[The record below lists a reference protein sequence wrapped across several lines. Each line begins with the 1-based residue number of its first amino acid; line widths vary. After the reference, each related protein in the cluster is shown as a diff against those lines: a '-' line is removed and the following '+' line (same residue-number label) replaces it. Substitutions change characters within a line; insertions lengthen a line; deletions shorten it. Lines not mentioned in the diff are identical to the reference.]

1 MATGQ
6 IRQSLSG
13 YYDIYSE
20 GRMYRT
26 RARGNFRK
34 KGQTP
39 LVGDY
44 VEFKADNENEGYVL
58 KILERRNQLVR
69 PPVANVDCAIVV
81 TACVEPD
88 FSSNLLDRQLV
99 MLRANDIEPVL
110 YFSKADLMDEA
121 AAERM
126 KPVFDY
132 YGRYFRTVVR
142 DSGMSDEELTAA
154 LLGDRRDDVVIVMGQ
169 TGAGKSTLLNSL
181 DPELALETSEI
192 SKALSRGKH
201 TTRKVSLLDVRGH
214 LIADTPGF
222 SSFDLRGIERER
234 LPFLFD
240 DFNEYAPQCRFRG
253 CLHLSEPDCAVKEAV
268 AKGEVL
274 ESRYE
279 NYRLF
284 QKMIEEQKPRYRR

>member
-1 MATGQ
+1 MTKGQ

-13 YYDIYSE
+13 YYDIFSE
-20 GRMYRT
+20 GKTYRT

-58 KILERRNQLVR
+58 KILERKNQLVR

-99 MLRANDIEPVL
+99 MLSENEIVPIL
-110 YFSKADLMDEA
+110 YFSKADLMDETTK
-121 AAERM
+121 ERM
-126 KPVFDY
+126 LPVFDY
-132 YGRYFRTVVR
+132 YSKYYRTVV
-142 DSGMSDEELTAA
+142 SEKNMADEELVSA
-154 LLGDRRDDVVIVMGQ
+154 LLEEAGNVLVVMGQ
-169 TGAGKSTLLNSL
+169 TGAGKSTLLNRL
-181 DPELALETSEI
+181 DPKLKLETGEI
-192 SKALSRGKH
+192 SKALSRGRH
-201 TTRKVSLLDVRGH
+201 TTRKVSLMDVKGH

-222 SSFDLRGIERER
+222 SSFELREIEKER
-234 LPFLFD
+234 LSSLFE
-240 DFNEYAPQCRFRG
+240 DFNEYSPQCRFRG
-253 CLHLSEPDCAVKEAV
+253 CLHLNEPDCAVKAAV
-268 AKGEVL
+268 LEGKIL

-279 NYRLF
+279 NYKLF
-284 QKMIEEQKPRYRR
+284 QKMIQEQKPRYKR

>member
-1 MATGQ
+1 MAKGQ

-13 YYDIYSE
+13 YYDIFSE
-20 GRMYRT
+20 GKTYRT

-58 KILERRNQLVR
+58 KILERKNQLVR

-99 MLRANDIEPVL
+99 MLSENEIVPIL
-110 YFSKADLMDEA
+110 YFSKADLMDETTK
-121 AAERM
+121 ERM
-126 KPVFDY
+126 LPVFDY
-132 YGRYFRTVVR
+132 YSKYYRTVVSEK
-142 DSGMSDEELTAA
+142 DMADEELVSA
-154 LLGDRRDDVVIVMGQ
+154 LLEEAGNVLVVMGQ
-169 TGAGKSTLLNSL
+169 TGAGKSTLLNRL
-181 DPELALETSEI
+181 DPKLKLETGEI
-192 SKALSRGKH
+192 SKALSRGRH
-201 TTRKVSLLDVRGH
+201 TTRKVSLMDVKGH

-222 SSFDLRGIERER
+222 SSFELREIEKER
-234 LPFLFD
+234 LSSLFE
-240 DFNEYAPQCRFRG
+240 DFNEYSPQCRFRG
-253 CLHLSEPDCAVKEAV
+253 CLHLNEPDCAVKGAV
-268 AKGEVL
+268 LEGKIL

-279 NYRLF
+279 NYKLF
-284 QKMIEEQKPRYRR
+284 QKMIQEQKPRYKR

>member
-1 MATGQ
+1 MAKGQ

-13 YYDIYSE
+13 YYDIFSE
-20 GRMYRT
+20 GKTYRT

-58 KILERRNQLVR
+58 KILERKNQLVR

-99 MLRANDIEPVL
+99 MLSENEIVPIL
-110 YFSKADLMDEA
+110 YFSKADMMDETTK
-121 AAERM
+121 ERM
-126 KPVFDY
+126 LPVFDY
-132 YGRYFRTVVR
+132 YSKYYRTVV
-142 DSGMSDEELTAA
+142 SEKNMADEELVSA
-154 LLGDRRDDVVIVMGQ
+154 LLEEAGNVLVVMGQ
-169 TGAGKSTLLNSL
+169 TGAGKSTLLNRL
-181 DPELALETSEI
+181 DPKLKLETGEI
-192 SKALSRGKH
+192 SKALSRGRH
-201 TTRKVSLLDVRGH
+201 TTRKVSLMDVKGH

-222 SSFDLRGIERER
+222 SSFELREIEKER
-234 LPFLFD
+234 LSSLFE
-240 DFNEYAPQCRFRG
+240 DFNEYSPQCRFRG
-253 CLHLSEPDCAVKEAV
+253 CLHLNEPDCAVKAAV
-268 AKGEVL
+268 LEGKIL

-279 NYRLF
+279 NYKLF
-284 QKMIEEQKPRYRR
+284 QKMIQEQKPRYKR

>member
-1 MATGQ
+1 MAKGQ

-13 YYDIYSE
+13 YYDIFSE
-20 GRMYRT
+20 GKTYRT

-58 KILERRNQLVR
+58 KILERKNQLVR

-99 MLRANDIEPVL
+99 MLSENEIVPIL
-110 YFSKADLMDEA
+110 YFSKADLMHETTK
-121 AAERM
+121 ERM
-126 KPVFDY
+126 LPVFDY
-132 YGRYFRTVVR
+132 YSKYYRTVVSEK
-142 DSGMSDEELTAA
+142 DMADEELVSA
-154 LLGDRRDDVVIVMGQ
+154 LLEEAGNVLVVMGQ
-169 TGAGKSTLLNSL
+169 TGAGKSTLLNRL
-181 DPELALETSEI
+181 DPKLKLETGEI
-192 SKALSRGKH
+192 SKALSRGRH
-201 TTRKVSLLDVRGH
+201 TTRKVSLMDVKGH

-222 SSFDLRGIERER
+222 SSFELREIEKER
-234 LPFLFD
+234 LSSLFE
-240 DFNEYAPQCRFRG
+240 DFNEYSPQCRFRG
-253 CLHLSEPDCAVKEAV
+253 CLHLNEPDCAVKAAV
-268 AKGEVL
+268 LEGKIL

-279 NYRLF
+279 NYKLF
-284 QKMIEEQKPRYRR
+284 QKMIQEQKPRYKR

>member
-1 MATGQ
+1 MAKGQ

-13 YYDIYSE
+13 YYDIFSE
-20 GRMYRT
+20 GKTYRT

-58 KILERRNQLVR
+58 KILERKNQLVR

-99 MLRANDIEPVL
+99 MLSENEIVPIL
-110 YFSKADLMDEA
+110 YFSKADLMDETTK
-121 AAERM
+121 ERM
-126 KPVFDY
+126 LPVFDY
-132 YGRYFRTVVR
+132 YSKYYRTVV
-142 DSGMSDEELTAA
+142 SEKNMADEELVSA
-154 LLGDRRDDVVIVMGQ
+154 LLEEAGNVLVVMGQ
-169 TGAGKSTLLNSL
+169 TGAGKSTLLNRL
-181 DPELALETSEI
+181 DPKLKLETGEI
-192 SKALSRGKH
+192 SKALSRGRH
-201 TTRKVSLLDVRGH
+201 TTRKVSLMDVKGH

-222 SSFDLRGIERER
+222 SSFELREIEKES
-234 LPFLFD
+234 LSSLFE
-240 DFNEYAPQCRFRG
+240 DFNEYSPQCRFRG
-253 CLHLSEPDCAVKEAV
+253 CLHLNEPDCAVKAAV
-268 AKGEVL
+268 LEGKIL

-279 NYRLF
+279 NYKLF
-284 QKMIEEQKPRYRR
+284 QKMIQEQKPRYKR

>member
-1 MATGQ
+1 MAKGQ

-13 YYDIYSE
+13 YYDIFSE
-20 GRMYRT
+20 GKTYRT

-58 KILERRNQLVR
+58 KILERKNQLVR

-99 MLRANDIEPVL
+99 MLSENEIVQIL
-110 YFSKADLMDEA
+110 YFSKADLMDETTK
-121 AAERM
+121 ERM
-126 KPVFDY
+126 LPVFDY
-132 YGRYFRTVVR
+132 YSKYYRTVVSEK
-142 DSGMSDEELTAA
+142 DMADEELVSA
-154 LLGDRRDDVVIVMGQ
+154 LLEEAGNVLVVMGQ
-169 TGAGKSTLLNSL
+169 TGAGKSTLLNRL
-181 DPELALETSEI
+181 DPKLKLETGEI
-192 SKALSRGKH
+192 SKALSRGRH
-201 TTRKVSLLDVRGH
+201 TTRKVSLMDVKGH

-222 SSFDLRGIERER
+222 SSFELREIEKER
-234 LPFLFD
+234 LSSLFE
-240 DFNEYAPQCRFRG
+240 DFNEYSPQCRFRG
-253 CLHLSEPDCAVKEAV
+253 CLHLNEPDCAVKAAV
-268 AKGEVL
+268 LEGKIL

-279 NYRLF
+279 NYKLF
-284 QKMIEEQKPRYRR
+284 QKMIQEQKPRYKR

>member
-1 MATGQ
+1 MAKGQ

-13 YYDIYSE
+13 YYDIFSE
-20 GRMYRT
+20 GKTYRT

-58 KILERRNQLVR
+58 KILERKNQLVR

-99 MLRANDIEPVL
+99 MLSENEIVPIL
-110 YFSKADLMDEA
+110 YFSKADMMDETTK
-121 AAERM
+121 ERM
-126 KPVFDY
+126 LPVFDY
-132 YGRYFRTVVR
+132 YSKYYRTVV
-142 DSGMSDEELTAA
+142 SEKNMADEELVSA
-154 LLGDRRDDVVIVMGQ
+154 LLEESGNVLVVMGQ
-169 TGAGKSTLLNSL
+169 TGAGKSTLLNRL
-181 DPELALETSEI
+181 DPKLKLETGEI
-192 SKALSRGKH
+192 SKALSRGRH
-201 TTRKVSLLDVRGH
+201 TTRKVSLMDVKGH

-222 SSFDLRGIERER
+222 SSFELREIEKER
-234 LPFLFD
+234 LSSLFE
-240 DFNEYAPQCRFRG
+240 DFNEYSPQCRFRG
-253 CLHLSEPDCAVKEAV
+253 CLHLNEPDCAVKAAV
-268 AKGEVL
+268 LEGKIL

-279 NYRLF
+279 NYKLF
-284 QKMIEEQKPRYRR
+284 QKMIQEQKPRYKR

>member
-1 MATGQ
+1 MAKGQ

-13 YYDIYSE
+13 YYDIFSE
-20 GRMYRT
+20 GKTYRT

-58 KILERRNQLVR
+58 KILERKNQLVR

-99 MLRANDIEPVL
+99 MLSENEIVPIL
-110 YFSKADLMDEA
+110 YFSKADLMDETTK
-121 AAERM
+121 ERM
-126 KPVFDY
+126 LPVFDY
-132 YGRYFRTVVR
+132 YSKYYRTVVSEK
-142 DSGMSDEELTAA
+142 DMADEELVSA
-154 LLGDRRDDVVIVMGQ
+154 LLEEAGNVLVVMGQ
-169 TGAGKSTLLNSL
+169 TGAGKSTLLNRL
-181 DPELALETSEI
+181 DPKLKLETGEI
-192 SKALSRGKH
+192 SKALSRGRH
-201 TTRKVSLLDVRGH
+201 TTRKVSLMDVKGH

-222 SSFDLRGIERER
+222 SSFELREIEKER
-234 LPFLFD
+234 LSSLFE
-240 DFNEYAPQCRFRG
+240 DFNEYSPQCRFRG
-253 CLHLSEPDCAVKEAV
+253 CLHLNEPDCAVKAV
-268 AKGEVL
+268 VLEGKIL

-279 NYRLF
+279 NYKLF
-284 QKMIEEQKPRYRR
+284 QKMIQEQKPRYKR

>member
-1 MATGQ
+1 MTKGQ

-13 YYDIYSE
+13 YYDIFSE
-20 GRMYRT
+20 GKTYRT

-58 KILERRNQLVR
+58 KILERKNQLVR

-99 MLRANDIEPVL
+99 MLSENEIVPIL
-110 YFSKADLMDEA
+110 YFSKADLMDETTK
-121 AAERM
+121 ERM
-126 KPVFDY
+126 LPVFDY
-132 YGRYFRTVVR
+132 YSKYYRTVVSEK
-142 DSGMSDEELTAA
+142 DMADEELVSA
-154 LLGDRRDDVVIVMGQ
+154 LLEEAGNVLVVMGQ
-169 TGAGKSTLLNSL
+169 TGAGKSTLLNRL
-181 DPELALETSEI
+181 DPKLKLETGEI
-192 SKALSRGKH
+192 SKALSRGRH
-201 TTRKVSLLDVRGH
+201 TTRKVSLMDIKGH

-222 SSFDLRGIERER
+222 SSFELREIEKER
-234 LPFLFD
+234 LSSLFE
-240 DFNEYAPQCRFRG
+240 DFNEYSPQCRFRG
-253 CLHLSEPDCAVKEAV
+253 CLHLNEPDCAVKAAV
-268 AKGEVL
+268 LEGKIL

-279 NYRLF
+279 NYKLF
-284 QKMIEEQKPRYRR
+284 QKMIQEQKPRYKR

>member
-1 MATGQ
+1 MAKGQ

-13 YYDIYSE
+13 YYDIFSE
-20 GRMYRT
+20 GKTYRT

-58 KILERRNQLVR
+58 KILERKNQLVR

-99 MLRANDIEPVL
+99 MLSENEIVPIL
-110 YFSKADLMDEA
+110 YFSKADLMDETTK
-121 AAERM
+121 ERM
-126 KPVFDY
+126 LPVFDY
-132 YGRYFRTVVR
+132 YSKYYRTLV
-142 DSGMSDEELTAA
+142 SEKNMADEELVSA
-154 LLGDRRDDVVIVMGQ
+154 LLEEAGNVLVVMGQ
-169 TGAGKSTLLNSL
+169 TGAGKSTLLNRL
-181 DPELALETSEI
+181 DPKLKLETGEI
-192 SKALSRGKH
+192 SKALSRGRH
-201 TTRKVSLLDVRGH
+201 TTRKVSLMDVKGH

-222 SSFDLRGIERER
+222 SSFELREIEKER
-234 LPFLFD
+234 LSSLFE
-240 DFNEYAPQCRFRG
+240 DFNEYSPQCRFRG
-253 CLHLSEPDCAVKEAV
+253 CLHLNEPDCAVKAAV
-268 AKGEVL
+268 LEGKIL

-279 NYRLF
+279 NYKLF
-284 QKMIEEQKPRYRR
+284 QKMIQEQKPRYKR

>member
-1 MATGQ
+1 MAKGQ

-13 YYDIYSE
+13 YYDIFSE
-20 GRMYRT
+20 GKTYRT

-58 KILERRNQLVR
+58 KILERKNQLVR

-99 MLRANDIEPVL
+99 MLSENKIVPIL
-110 YFSKADLMDEA
+110 YFSKADLMDETTK
-121 AAERM
+121 ERM
-126 KPVFDY
+126 LPVFDY
-132 YGRYFRTVVR
+132 YSKYYRTVVSEK
-142 DSGMSDEELTAA
+142 DMADEELVSA
-154 LLGDRRDDVVIVMGQ
+154 LLEEAGNVLVVMGQ
-169 TGAGKSTLLNSL
+169 TGAGKSTLLNRL
-181 DPELALETSEI
+181 DPKLKLETGEI
-192 SKALSRGKH
+192 SKALSRGRH
-201 TTRKVSLLDVRGH
+201 TTRKVSLMDVKGH

-222 SSFDLRGIERER
+222 SSFELREIEKER
-234 LPFLFD
+234 LSSLFE
-240 DFNEYAPQCRFRG
+240 DFNEYSPQCRFRG
-253 CLHLSEPDCAVKEAV
+253 CLHLNEPDCAVKAAV
-268 AKGEVL
+268 LEGKIL

-279 NYRLF
+279 NYKLF
-284 QKMIEEQKPRYRR
+284 QKMIQEQKPRYKR

>member
-1 MATGQ
+1 MAKGQ

-13 YYDIYSE
+13 YYDIFSE
-20 GRMYRT
+20 GKTYRT

-58 KILERRNQLVR
+58 KILERKNQLVR

-99 MLRANDIEPVL
+99 MLSENEIVPIL
-110 YFSKADLMDEA
+110 YFSKADLMDETIK
-121 AAERM
+121 ERM
-126 KPVFDY
+126 LPVFDY
-132 YGRYFRTVVR
+132 YSKYYRTVVSEK
-142 DSGMSDEELTAA
+142 DMADEELVSA
-154 LLGDRRDDVVIVMGQ
+154 LLEEAGNVLVVMGQ
-169 TGAGKSTLLNSL
+169 TGAGKSTLLNRL
-181 DPELALETSEI
+181 DPKLKLETGEI
-192 SKALSRGKH
+192 SKALSRGRH
-201 TTRKVSLLDVRGH
+201 TTRKVSLMDVKGH

-222 SSFDLRGIERER
+222 SSFELREIEKER
-234 LPFLFD
+234 LSSLFE
-240 DFNEYAPQCRFRG
+240 DFNEYSPQCRFRG
-253 CLHLSEPDCAVKEAV
+253 CLHLNEPDCAVKAAV
-268 AKGEVL
+268 LEGKIL

-279 NYRLF
+279 NYKLF
-284 QKMIEEQKPRYRR
+284 QKMIQEQKPRYKR

>member
-1 MATGQ
+1 MAKGQ

-13 YYDIYSE
+13 YYDIFSE
-20 GRMYRT
+20 GRTYRT

-58 KILERRNQLVR
+58 KILERKNQLVR

-99 MLRANDIEPVL
+99 MLSENEIVPIL
-110 YFSKADLMDEA
+110 YFSKADLMDETTK
-121 AAERM
+121 ERM
-126 KPVFDY
+126 LPVFDY
-132 YGRYFRTVVR
+132 YSKYYRTVVSEK
-142 DSGMSDEELTAA
+142 DMADEELVSA
-154 LLGDRRDDVVIVMGQ
+154 LLEEAGNVLVVMGQ
-169 TGAGKSTLLNSL
+169 TGAGKSTLLNRL
-181 DPELALETSEI
+181 DPKLKLETGEI
-192 SKALSRGKH
+192 SKALSRGRH
-201 TTRKVSLLDVRGH
+201 TTRKVSLMDVKGH

-222 SSFDLRGIERER
+222 SSFELREIEKER
-234 LPFLFD
+234 LSSLFE
-240 DFNEYAPQCRFRG
+240 DFSEYSPQCRFRG
-253 CLHLSEPDCAVKEAV
+253 CLHLNEPDCAVKAAV
-268 AKGEVL
+268 LEGKIL

-279 NYRLF
+279 NYKLF
-284 QKMIEEQKPRYRR
+284 QKMIQEQKPRYKR

>member
-1 MATGQ
+1 MAKGQ

-13 YYDIYSE
+13 YYDIFSE
-20 GRMYRT
+20 GKTYRT

-58 KILERRNQLVR
+58 KILERKNQLVR

-99 MLRANDIEPVL
+99 MLSENEIVPIL
-110 YFSKADLMDEA
+110 YFSKADLMDETTK
-121 AAERM
+121 ERM
-126 KPVFDY
+126 LPVFDY
-132 YGRYFRTVVR
+132 YSKYYRTVV
-142 DSGMSDEELTAA
+142 SEKNMADEELVSV
-154 LLGDRRDDVVIVMGQ
+154 LLEEAGNVLVVMGQ
-169 TGAGKSTLLNSL
+169 TGAGKSTLLNRL
-181 DPELALETSEI
+181 DPKLKLETGEI
-192 SKALSRGKH
+192 SKALSRGRH
-201 TTRKVSLLDVRGH
+201 TTRKVSLMDVKGH

-222 SSFDLRGIERER
+222 SSFELREIEKER
-234 LPFLFD
+234 LSSLFE
-240 DFNEYAPQCRFRG
+240 DFNEYSPQCRFRG
-253 CLHLSEPDCAVKEAV
+253 CLHLNEPDCAVKAAV
-268 AKGEVL
+268 LEGKIL

-279 NYRLF
+279 NYKLF
-284 QKMIEEQKPRYRR
+284 QKMIQEQKPRYKR

>member
-1 MATGQ
+1 MAKGQ

-13 YYDIYSE
+13 YYDIFSE
-20 GRMYRT
+20 GKTYRT

-58 KILERRNQLVR
+58 KILERKNQLVR

-99 MLRANDIEPVL
+99 MLSENEIVPIL
-110 YFSKADLMDEA
+110 YFSKADLMDETTK
-121 AAERM
+121 ERM
-126 KPVFDY
+126 LPVFDY
-132 YGRYFRTVVR
+132 YSKYYRTVVSEK
-142 DSGMSDEELTAA
+142 DMADEELVSA
-154 LLGDRRDDVVIVMGQ
+154 LLEEAGNVLVVMGQ
-169 TGAGKSTLLNSL
+169 TGAGKSTLLNRL
-181 DPELALETSEI
+181 DQKLKLETGEI
-192 SKALSRGKH
+192 SKALSRGRH
-201 TTRKVSLLDVRGH
+201 TTRKVSLMDVKGH

-222 SSFDLRGIERER
+222 SSFELREIEKER
-234 LPFLFD
+234 LSSLFE
-240 DFNEYAPQCRFRG
+240 DFNEYSPQCRFRG
-253 CLHLSEPDCAVKEAV
+253 CLHLNEPDCAVKAAV
-268 AKGEVL
+268 LEGKIL

-279 NYRLF
+279 NYKLF
-284 QKMIEEQKPRYRR
+284 QKMIQEQKPRYKR